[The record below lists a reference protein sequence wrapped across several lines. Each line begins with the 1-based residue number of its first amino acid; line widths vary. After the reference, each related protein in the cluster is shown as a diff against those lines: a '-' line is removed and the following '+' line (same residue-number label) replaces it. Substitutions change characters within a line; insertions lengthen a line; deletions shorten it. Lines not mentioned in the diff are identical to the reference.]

1 MRLVINDGKFIV
13 FLNKYNKIDFEN
25 KLKLEKYFRNLFTT
39 IKDKYN
45 IEVNGYYDI
54 NIYNEKNY
62 GVIIE
67 IESEDLEYYNYF
79 NQIDME
85 INVLKDSLFLY
96 EINYEFIDNSI
107 LDNFICYKMQDRIYL
122 KAKDIV
128 PENVLSKVLEC
139 SHILYGSKVE
149 KIMKQ
154 GKKVKI

>member
-54 NIYNEKNY
+54 NIYNDKNY

-67 IESEDLEYYNYF
+67 IESEDLDYYNYF

-96 EINYEFIDNSI
+96 EIN
-107 LDNFICYKMQDRIYL
+107 
-122 KAKDIV
+122 
-128 PENVLSKVLEC
+128 
-139 SHILYGSKVE
+139 
-149 KIMKQ
+149 
-154 GKKVKI
+154 